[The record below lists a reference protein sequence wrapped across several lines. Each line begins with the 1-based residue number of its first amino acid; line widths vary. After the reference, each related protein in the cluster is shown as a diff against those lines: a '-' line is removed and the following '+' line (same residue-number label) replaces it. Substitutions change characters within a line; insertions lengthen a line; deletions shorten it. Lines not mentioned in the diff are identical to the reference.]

1 MHSKR
6 YPTAAALAGILFL
19 SAAAGASEGTSVPW
33 ESWSDKPFARA
44 AAEKRFVLLDVGAE
58 WCHWCHVMDDTTYR
72 EADVLRLIRERFV
85 PVRVDADAQP
95 DLANRYEDYGWP
107 ATVVFDADGREIVKF
122 RGYIAPERMR
132 SLLAGIALDP
142 TPGPSAQ
149 VVDADVPDTAPAEPT
164 DALRAELRT
173 LHASRYD
180 AEHGGWGFVHKYLD
194 ADAVE
199 YALRR
204 AREGDAGAAR
214 MAQETL
220 QKQARHLIDPVW
232 GGAYQYSD
240 SGVWENPHFEKIAS
254 VQADNLRAFS
264 LAYAQT
270 KDPAY
275 LAAARDVL
283 RYVRAFWKSP
293 SGAFYLSQDADLVP
307 GQHSASYFAKDDAS
321 RRALG
326 VPRVDTNLYTRE
338 NGWIVRG
345 LVAYAQASGDR
356 SALDEAVAA
365 ARFVVAERS
374 LPGGGFRHDGE
385 DPGGP
390 YLGDTI
396 AAARAFLDLHAATG
410 DAAWLARAEEAAAF
424 VDRTFRVAGLAGFV
438 TARPS
443 HSFDR
448 ARPQRDENVAVARF
462 GADLATATGRPAG
475 LDLARHALRYL
486 SSPEVARRFATASV
500 LLADEDVARAAGAR
514 TAAR

>member
-1 MHSKR
+1 MHGKR
-6 YPTAAALAGILFL
+6 YKTAVALAGLFAVAATAAAAG
-19 SAAAGASEGTSVPW
+19 GTAVPW
-33 ESWSDKPFARA
+33 EAWSDRPFARA

-107 ATVVFDADGREIVKF
+107 ATVVFDAEGREIVKF
-122 RGYIAPERMR
+122 RGYITPERMR
-132 SLLAGIALDP
+132 ALLAGIVEDP
-142 TPGPSAQ
+142 RPGPSAR
-149 VVDADVPDTAPAEPT
+149 VVEVDVPDTAPAAPT
-164 DALRAELRT
+164 DALRAELAT

-180 AEHGGWGFVHKYLD
+180 ALHGGWGFVHKYLD

-204 AREGDAGAAR
+204 AQDGDQDALR
-214 MAQETL
+214 MARETL
-220 QKQARHLIDPVW
+220 GKQARHLIDPVW

-240 SGVWENPHFEKIAS
+240 GGVWENPHFEKIAS

-275 LAAARDVL
+275 RAAADDVL
-283 RYVRAFWKSP
+283 RYLRAFWKSP
-293 SGAFYLSQDADLVP
+293 RGAFYVSQDADLVP
-307 GQHSASYFAKDDAS
+307 GEHSADYYALADTE
-321 RRALG
+321 RRKRGL
-326 VPRVDTNLYTRE
+326 PRIDTALYTRE

-345 LVAYAQASGDR
+345 LVAYFEATGDR
-356 SALDEAVAA
+356 TALGEAEAA
-365 ARFVVAERS
+365 ARFVVAERP
-374 LPGGGFRHDGE
+374 LPGGGFRHDAQ

-390 YLGDTI
+390 YLGDNV
-396 AAARAFLDLHAATG
+396 AAARAFLDLHRATK
-410 DAAWLARAEEAAAF
+410 DPAWLARAEETAAF
-424 VDRTFRVAGLAGFV
+424 VDRTFRAPGLAGFV

-443 HSFDR
+443 HAFDR
-448 ARPQRDENVAVARF
+448 ARPQRDENVAAARL
-462 GADLATATGRPAG
+462 GADLAAATGRPLG

-500 LLADEDVARAAGAR
+500 LLADEDVARAASSRA
-514 TAAR
+514 AAR